1 LALSQEWPKGNLLFP
16 KNNLKK
22 NYFDFLANYKF
33 QKMLEKVR
41 NKLIF
46 ANTDSKTARIRQIR
60 QTKTNLCKIKIGQNP
75 PEIRQKLEARQKY
88 FLPAR

>member
-1 LALSQEWPKGNLLFP
+1 LQ
-16 KNNLKK
+16 KNH
-22 NYFDFLANYKF
+22 FDFLANNKF
-33 QKMLEKVR
+33 QKMR

-60 QTKTNLCKIKIGQNP
+60 QTKTNPCKIGQDP
-75 PEIRQKLEARQKY
+75 PEIRQKLGARQKY

>member
-1 LALSQEWPKGNLLFP
+1 LALSSQEWPTGNLLFP
-16 KNNLKK
+16 KNNLQKK
-22 NYFDFLANYKF
+22 HFDFLANYKF
-33 QKMLEKVR
+33 QKMQEKVR

-46 ANTDSKTARIRQIR
+46 ANTDSKTDRIRQIR
-60 QTKTNLCKIKIGQNP
+60 QTKTNLCKIGQNP

>member
-1 LALSQEWPKGNLLFP
+1 LQ
-16 KNNLKK
+16 KNN
-22 NYFDFLANYKF
+22 FDSLANNKF
-33 QKMLEKVR
+33 QKMQEKVR

-60 QTKTNLCKIKIGQNP
+60 QTKTNPCKIGQNP
-75 PEIRQKLEARQKY
+75 PEIRQKLGARQKY